1 MRVQNQAIFMGDSAQ
16 KAVYDVTQ
24 SKEGQKSIFAGNR
37 NEKPDLIAM
46 RQQQARKQVM
56 KIVGDAREGD
66 RKLEDCLKESRD
78 NLKGY
83 QKTVGEANEELKQIR
98 EERQTVRE
106 LYNVEEDSK
115 EEQDLK
121 LLEKEIDA
129 QRSGSGAFLTIEES
143 EQIAQLKAEGLT
155 EYQTR
160 CLELKKR
167 SSLNEEMLDD
177 AKMGIE
183 QENAA
188 IRSMKEANLKSQ
200 AMTKAEK
207 AAAEIEDGVKD
218 EIIGML
224 IGEAKDHIDEEMEEK
239 KEAAEEKAEEE
250 KEEQEKIEKQ
260 KAQKEEKEAFTQEI
274 ADSIS
279 SVTEAE
285 STMGEVQKEIKKI
298 MDEMKL
304 LDEDLKG
311 AAVDTVK

>member
-16 KAVYDVTQ
+16 KAAYSVTQ
-24 SKEGQKSIFAGNR
+24 GKEGQKSIFAGNR

-56 KIVGDAREGD
+56 KIVGDAWEGD
-66 RKLEDCLKESRD
+66 RKLEDSLKESRD

-83 QKTVGEANEELKQIR
+83 QKIVGEANEELKQIR
-98 EERQTVRE
+98 EERQAVKER
-106 LYNVEEDSK
+106 YKVEEGSK

-129 QRSGSGAFLTIEES
+129 KRRGSGVFLTIEES
-143 EQIAQLKAEGLT
+143 EQIAQLEAEGLT

-160 CLELKKR
+160 CLELKKI
-167 SSLNEEMLDD
+167 STSNEEKLED
-177 AKMGIE
+177 AKKGIE

-207 AAAEIEDGVKD
+207 AASEIEDGVKD

-250 KEEQEKIEKQ
+250 KEEQEKLEKQ

-274 ADSIS
+274 ADSTDFIA
-279 SVTEAE
+279 EAE
-285 STMGEVQKEIKKI
+285 SAMGEVQKEIKKI

-304 LDEDLKG
+304 LNEDLKG